1 MLTVGGR
8 VGVTQGP
15 SGGGQKG
22 ASWLPVMVIKVEH
35 VFNLSTTNCH
45 TEFAHPAP
53 SHPVLSHH
61 QSGASC
67 LLLTTRVVASFVRP
81 PSLPFP
87 ACPLATI
94 TGFFVGANNL
104 LWNCTNFI
112 ITKGRQDLLL
122 LLLIVNGGV

>member
-53 SHPVLSHH
+53 SHPVPSSEWGILSPAVY
-61 QSGASC
+61 QSF
-67 LLLTTRVVASFVRP
+67 RSFVRA
-81 PSLPFP
+81 PSLPVP

-94 TGFFVGANNL
+94 RGFFVGANNL
-104 LWNCTNFI
+104 LCNCTNFI